1 MTNKPLTPIR
11 DKKPYRDNKPCNT
24 YGKIYYLF
32 NINKQKEKMLTQKQL
47 RKEPYDNRSP
57 TVKTAL
63 EFGQVRD
70 LFRIVDDLVQIRN
83 NAMFNTVQDENT
95 FNFILS
101 ELQFYHREIDYAKLH
116 EEKKIYKYK

>member
-1 MTNKPLTPIR
+1 M
-11 DKKPYRDNKPCNT
+11 
-24 YGKIYYLF
+24 GYYNNLYNLN
-32 NINKQKEKMLTQKQL
+32 NINRKKKKMLTQKQL
-47 RKEPYDNRSP
+47 KKEPYYKGSP

-70 LFRIVDDLVQIRN
+70 LFKIVDDLVQIRN
-83 NAMFNTVQDENT
+83 NAMFNTVQDENN

-116 EEKKIYKYK
+116 EEKKIYRNRK